1 VSITASSKFANID
14 ISPNGP
20 TRAALDKL
28 SPGDRAKA
36 VTLIRKHLAGPLDE
50 LAAIFQN
57 SEELQQRLRTLE
69 VQSENVAVS

>member
-20 TRAALDKL
+20 TRAVLDKL

-36 VTLIRKHLAGPLDE
+36 VTLIRKHLAGSLDE
-50 LAAIFQN
+50 LTAIFQDA
-57 SEELQQRLRTLE
+57 EELQQHLHTLE
-69 VQSENVAVS
+69 PQSENVAVS